1 MARRSPGAGMP
12 ADALDANCDYLARRF
27 DAEVCRPDE
36 ALLWKGRPGIV
47 RSAFFN
53 FWFFP
58 VGAALSI
65 ILLLIWWEG
74 ETAGPLRLPEAAV
87 IFGAAWLVSSPLRYG
102 WRARRTA
109 YFITDQRIVLLR
121 RGLFRVHQTDHTAER
136 LSDYRIRRHK
146 NDRGDIRLRLS
157 RSLAANPYQD
167 DKMKWMPETSR
178 SLVAWSGS
186 GPFALYTDGL
196 WGIDGLAAAVAAIDR
211 LTGRR

>member
-1 MARRSPGAGMP
+1 MARRSPGAGMTVE
-12 ADALDANCDYLARRF
+12 AMRANPDYLKRWF
-27 DAEVCRPDE
+27 DAEARWPDE
-36 ALLWKGRPGIV
+36 VLLWTGRPGIL

-58 VGAALSI
+58 IGALLSI
-65 ILLLIWWEG
+65 ILLLIWWEA

-87 IFGAAWLVSSPLRYG
+87 IFGAVWLVSSPLRYG
-102 WRARRTA
+102 WRARQTA

-121 RGLFRVHQTDHTAER
+121 KGLFRVHQTDHTAER
-136 LSDYRIRRHK
+136 LSDYRIRRYQ

-167 DKMKWMPETSR
+167 DKIKWMPEQSR
-178 SLVAWSGS
+178 SLIAWSGS

-196 WGIDGLAAAVAAIDR
+196 WGVGGLATAVAAIDR
-211 LTGRR
+211 LKSGR